1 MTGLLLL
8 FTFLAYSHASAQTG
22 STGQLIIKSNITI
35 LNDPLRNAILTFSDG
50 TSILDL
56 DGTSDLPSDTTVTTT
71 SDASDSSDQATATTT
86 SDASDS
92 SDQATATTTSDASD
106 SSDQATTSDLNL
118 SRTTSLDSNNR
129 ATTGE
134 VGSTTGEVGSTTGEV
149 GTSTGEI
156 HSPTG
161 EVGW

>member
-92 SDQATATTTSDASD
+92 SDQAT
-106 SSDQATTSDLNL
+106 TSDLNL